1 MWGGSTALH
10 TANRE
15 CGPGGRPALA
25 VCCCQRAQLAPR
37 LLPLGCS
44 VHSDHHRRPSVA
56 PATPSSGGAGR
67 TPPAVLLLLPPQ
79 PTLLH
84 PVSLAPPRASPPPP
98 SFLHLVG
105 AQPKVAAAAAPGLPP
120 HLHGERRRDRLA
132 RRLRVRARSGSA
144 LARERAQVARGART
158 GVRGRCGR
166 RRAADE
172 GATGRDGRTRRRVEG
187 FDCYQPAG
195 VCVRARACVR
205 VGGGGWEIGPP
216 GSTPSEG
223 SRAYA
228 LPRWEVGSWPRF
240 ARPARRRSALG
251 RRADLERRNGG
262 RYCGGLGGMRWRRS
276 DGPGWR
282 RLQRRRECAGSEA
295 GGARWCGAGRR

>member
-144 LARERAQVARGART
+144 LARERAQIARGART
-158 GVRGRCGR
+158 GVHGRCGR
-166 RRAADE
+166 RTRAR
-172 GATGRDGRTRRRVEG
+172 RDGTG
-187 FDCYQPAG
+187 APGDG
-195 VCVRARACVR
+195 LRASIVTSQRAFACVR
-205 VGGGGWEIGPP
+205 VRACVWVEGGGR
-216 GSTPSEG
+216 S
-223 SRAYA
+223 
-228 LPRWEVGSWPRF
+228 
-240 ARPARRRSALG
+240 ARPARLLPKGRVHTHFRVGRSVLG
-251 RRADLERRNGG
+251 RVSPAQLVAGP
-262 RYCGGLGGMRWRRS
+262 RS
-276 DGPGWR
+276 VAEPI
-282 RLQRRRECAGSEA
+282 
-295 GGARWCGAGRR
+295 

>member
-1 MWGGSTALH
+1 MGGDGGDEGVWEEGGTENVWGGSTALH

-105 AQPKVAAAAAPGLPP
+105 AQPKVAAAAAPRLPP

-187 FDCYQPAG
+187 FDCYQAAG
-195 VCVRARACVR
+195 VCVRVRACVR
-205 VGGGGWEIGPP
+205 VGGGGWGIGPP

-223 SRAYA
+223 SRACT
-228 LPRWEVGSWPRF
+228 
-240 ARPARRRSALG
+240 SALG
-251 RRADLERRNGG
+251 GGFLAGFRPPSSSPVRARSPRRFRAAERGKV
-262 RYCGGLGGMRWRRS
+262 LRWT
-276 DGPGWR
+276 GWD
-282 RLQRRRECAGSEA
+282 EVAA
-295 GGARWCGAGRR
+295 K